1 MLNSRNILESL
12 PKTMPKAR
20 KIFLK
25 KLLIALVT
33 QPLVITI
40 IIFIIW

>member
-1 MLNSRNILESL
+1 MLNSRNILESS
-12 PKTMPKAR
+12 PKIMLKTR

-33 QPLVITI
+33 QPPVITI
-40 IIFIIW
+40 IMFII

>member
-1 MLNSRNILESL
+1 MLNSRNILKSL
-12 PKTMPKAR
+12 PKITLKTK

-25 KLLIALVT
+25 KSLIALVT

-40 IIFIIW
+40 TMFTI